1 MKKFLNLAVLMLSA
15 AMLLA
20 TSCKKDDTTDPAPK
34 PQPEQPFELTIGDIS
49 VTSSAISYTVTP
61 NKDDATYYAS
71 LYTAEELDTEREIVT
86 AAALLVIDKSP
97 NMGTKRFNHVELK
110 ANKEYRV
117 LCFGYNQ
124 EEKRYTTHF
133 VLSDVIKTDEA
144 EITNSLEIEV
154 VEGSETWRDALVDIT
169 TTSDELEY
177 IIGFMEKSE
186 WESQYAQM
194 PQLIIVDRI
203 SGWKYDLECGKEIY
217 PELDTWQKYM
227 QLNQM
232 SGNRRIYAS
241 EYSNLHWGTEYV
253 MYAFGMNDDGDT
265 TAQVVAVE
273 FATTEPVAS
282 DNTFEV
288 VIGEV
293 TSSTVAFT
301 VTAANDDPYFLTI
314 QDKRYVERFGDGK
327 DESWD
332 DMIFDLT
339 FGKTDLQIMNYIFE
353 GSQELTNESIN
364 KSINSLHEYQVVI
377 WGFNDGPTTEVYVS
391 DAFQPAEEVVDLSL
405 YLDIVEVGSD
415 YIQVGVA
422 TNTDKASYYI
432 DYVTAEEFGDDYGL
446 TYISELYEYLTEENL
461 YYGDGVYNL
470 SVLEPDSE
478 YYVIAFGFDAE
489 AGEPTTELVYEY
501 VRTMPVA
508 VEGDLFTISVNDI
521 TWKDATISVTTDLE
535 EGYIFGIYT
544 AEEFATLDQE
554 TIFAKRK
561 AIWESNA
568 EWYTNTTW
576 QDMMVYDV
584 KYGNATLY
592 ASYDITKLT
601 WDEDYVFYC
610 MGVDAEGNM
619 TTQMA
624 TAEFSTLAPVA
635 SDCTFEITID
645 TMTKS
650 SVNFTVTPSNPEE
663 QYYVTVQKATVLAP
677 YGPDQEKSYE
687 DLIEY
692 LTPSE
697 DALLESR
704 LFVGTQTL
712 KNSDVGTSVNGFYE
726 YRIVVW
732 GFNNGPTTTVYMS
745 DAFKPA
751 DPE

>member
-20 TSCKKDDTTDPAPK
+20 TSCKKDDTPTPTPK
-34 PQPEQPFELTIGDIS
+34 PEPEQPFELAIDVVS
-49 VTSSAISYTVTP
+49 VSSSTISYKITP
-61 NKDDATYYAS
+61 NRDDATYYVS
-71 LYTAEELDTEREIVT
+71 LYSAEELDLEREIVT
-86 AAALLVIDKSP
+86 AAALLIIDQTP
-97 NMGTKRFNHVELK
+97 NKGSKVFNHVELK

-117 LCFGYNQ
+117 LCFGYDP

-133 VLSDVIKTDEA
+133 VLSDIIKTEEA

-154 VEGSETWRDALVDIT
+154 VDGSETWRDAAIDVT
-169 TTSDELEY
+169 ASQEELEY

-227 QLNQM
+227 QLNQI
-232 SGNRRIYAS
+232 SGSRRIYAA
-241 EYSNLHWGTEYV
+241 EYYNLHWGTEYV

-265 TAQVVAVE
+265 TAQVVATE

-282 DNTFEV
+282 DNSFEV

-301 VTAANDDPYFLTI
+301 VTAANDDSYFLTI

-339 FGKTDLQIMNYIFE
+339 FGKTDDQIMNYLFA

-364 KSINSLHEYQVVI
+364 KSINTLHEYQVVI
-377 WGFNDGPTTEVYVS
+377 WGFNNGPTTEVYVS
-391 DAFQPAEEVVDLSL
+391 EAFQPVEEVVDLSL

-415 YIQVGVA
+415 YIQVGVT

-446 TYISELYEYLTEENL
+446 TYISELYEYLTEQNL

-489 AGEPTTELVYEY
+489 LGEPTTELVYEY

-554 TIFAKRK
+554 TIYAMRK

-568 EWYTNTTW
+568 EWYTDTTW

-584 KYGNATLY
+584 KYGNTTLY

-624 TAEFSTLAPVA
+624 TAEFSTVAPVA
-635 SDCTFEITID
+635 SDCTFDITID
-645 TMTKS
+645 AMTKS
-650 SVNFTVTPSNPEE
+650 SVTFTVTPSNPEE
-663 QYYVTVQKATVLAP
+663 QYYVTVQKANVLAP

-751 DPE
+751 DQ